1 MRNMSKKSQNRVYI
15 SSEIIFDTKK
25 LDREFYRADIEIHNV
40 DHSGPSYEGR
50 VFLNNPNANINT
62 AKNDKNNY
70 AGSYYIFG
78 HGGCYGDL
86 GHCDFIPERRKYD
99 FRQHSDVRPQYKS
112 IEATDLIKKLG
123 KKTNKFTITIVP
135 VLYGNSKEESI
146 PKTDII
152 KFDKIGI
159 ITYN

>member
-1 MRNMSKKSQNRVYI
+1 MSKIGQKNGVYV
-15 SSEIIFDTKK
+15 SRKIIFDIKK

-40 DHSGPSYEGR
+40 DHTGPSYEGR
-50 VFLNNPNANINT
+50 VFLNNPKANLKT
-62 AKNDKNNY
+62 PKNDRNNY
-70 AGSYYIFG
+70 AGSYHIFG

-99 FRQHSDVRPQYKS
+99 LRQDSDVRPQFKS

-123 KKTNKFTITIVP
+123 RKINKFTITIVP
-135 VLYGNSKEESI
+135 VLYGNSEEESI
-146 PKTDII
+146 PKTDVI

-159 ITYN
+159 ISYN

>member
-1 MRNMSKKSQNRVYI
+1 MGMRSQNRVYV
-15 SSEIIFDTKK
+15 SPEIIFDIKK

-50 VFLNNPNANINT
+50 VFLNNPKANLNT
-62 AKNDKNNY
+62 PKNDKNNY

-99 FRQHSDVRPQYKS
+99 LRQDSDVRPQYKS

-123 KKTNKFTITIVP
+123 SKTNKFTITIVP

-152 KFDKIGI
+152 KFDKIGLI
-159 ITYN
+159 SYN